1 MGTNPNMLDT
11 DTDGMNDKIDVQP
24 LCPNRACDER
34 YGENEENCQQDCG
47 SSNKGIVFGAVII
60 ILAVIG
66 FYLFSV
72 FKKGAHKT
80 TSEKKR
86 ELINQ
91 PLFDV
96 EKFKEFEERKRRSKK
111 QDTNVE
117 KQIEQSFEKMDRFL
131 RK

>member
-1 MGTNPNMLDT
+1 M
-11 DTDGMNDKIDVQP
+11 
-24 LCPNRACDER
+24 
-34 YGENEENCQQDCG
+34 
-47 SSNKGIVFGAVII
+47 FGAVII